1 MYGEITMLR
10 DAITV
15 QETHNILAPEIGYDE
30 FLYNC
35 VLADPYGWLIVGS
48 LSLLVAG
55 IMLKDWLD
63 HRGE

>member
-1 MYGEITMLR
+1 MLR

-15 QETHNILAPEIGYDE
+15 QETHNVLAPEIGVQE
-30 FLYNC
+30 MIYNM

>member
-1 MYGEITMLR
+1 MLR
-10 DAITV
+10 DAITK
-15 QETHNILAPEIGYDE
+15 QETHNILAPEIGFQE
-30 FLYNC
+30 LIYNM

>member
-1 MYGEITMLR
+1 MLR

-15 QETHNILAPEIGYDE
+15 QETHNVLAPEIGFQE
-30 FLYNC
+30 MIYNM